1 MLRLDD
7 LMRLVVMMREW
18 HCNSWWH
25 AYYQEEYAVW
35 FPIDDIDD
43 ADDDDD
49 DANDDDDND
58 DDDNDD
64 DANGDDANDDDDDDD
79 DDNDDDANDWLYDQE
94 EYAGV
99 TPGVG
104 SS

>member
-1 MLRLDD
+1 MLRLED

-35 FPIDDIDD
+35 FLKDDIDD
-43 ADDDDD
+43 A
-49 DANDDDDND
+49 
-58 DDDNDD
+58 
-64 DANGDDANDDDDDDD
+64 DDDDD

>member
-1 MLRLDD
+1 MLRLED

-35 FPIDDIDD
+35 FLKDDIDD

-49 DANDDDDND
+49 DDDND
-58 DDDNDD
+58 DDDD
-64 DANGDDANDDDDDDD
+64 
-79 DDNDDDANDWLYDQE
+79 DWLYDQE

>member
-1 MLRLDD
+1 MLRLED

-25 AYYQEEYAVW
+25 AVW
-35 FPIDDIDD
+35 FLINDIDD
-43 ADDDDD
+43 AY
-49 DANDDDDND
+49 
-58 DDDNDD
+58 
-64 DANGDDANDDDDDDD
+64 DDDDD